1 MPMMQRITVKSS
13 KRQATLPIGRTA
25 KMAFEIDSLR
35 GACSSAAE
43 ILATRKHL
51 DEVEL
56 EECARLDDA
65 LADAQR
71 LLKATIRNIL
81 LSRIDRRSR
90 GTRAR

>member
-1 MPMMQRITVKSS
+1 MMQRITVKSS
-13 KRQATLPIGRTA
+13 KRQPTLPIGRTA
-25 KMAFEIDSLR
+25 SMAFEIDALR
-35 GACSSAAE
+35 ATCSSAAQ
-43 ILATRKHL
+43 ILTARKQL

-90 GTRAR
+90 RTRAR